1 MAGKH
6 RTGYIYQRKVDGKP
20 KGNFQLQYRING
32 KLFKKSL
39 GTTNRREAQR
49 IADKEMEG
57 LRLAD
62 ETEAIAE
69 LKKRL
74 ESKQAAAQ
82 GIKRRESLKVVDAWE
97 AYIASGNRNDISPS
111 TLKMYEH
118 YWNAFTQWLGDE
130 HPHITVLERV
140 TYEVAEGYKQTFQ
153 NRTGRTFNAHR
164 AFLRSFFNVLAE
176 KSGLDE
182 NPWAKLKKRTE
193 HSQGR
198 RPFTQEELLL
208 IFEHAGGEIR
218 IIMGLGLYTG
228 CRMGD
233 ACRIRW
239 DQIDWS
245 TNTLSYTPH
254 KTESKKPQTVRVP
267 LHPFLREILS
277 DASPKKQG
285 YVTPELAD
293 MYETRGP
300 HSVSKRI
307 QTFFKNIGF
316 QTTSSGKGKLS
327 HVEVGFHSLRH
338 STVSLLRNA
347 GAAQSTSQALVGHS
361 SADVHNLYT
370 HVDESALQTAI
381 NAIPSPTVSQDS
393 EDQISGLVDLLM
405 GDRKSIS
412 KKSLTKALSENL
424 DSVKSKLICI

>member
-1 MAGKH
+1 MATKH
-6 RTGYIYQRKVDGKP
+6 RTGHIYQRKAV
-20 KGNFQLQYRING
+20 GNFYLQFRING
-32 KLFKKSL
+32 KKVAKSL

-49 IADKEMEG
+49 IAHKEMEG

-118 YWNAFTQWLGDE
+118 YWNAFTEWLGTE

-198 RPFTQEELLL
+198 RPLTQEELLL
-208 IFEHAGGEIR
+208 IFEHAEGEIR

-277 DASPKKQG
+277 GACPKKQG

-307 QTFFKNIGF
+307 QTFFKTIGF

-381 NAIPSPTVSQDS
+381 NAIPSPSVQTVAVAHT
-393 EDQISGLVDLLM
+393 EQIVTMLM
-405 GDRKSIS
+405 GERKTIS
-412 KKSLTKALSENL
+412 RTQLAKAIQENISDMRATL
-424 DSVKSKLICI
+424 ALA